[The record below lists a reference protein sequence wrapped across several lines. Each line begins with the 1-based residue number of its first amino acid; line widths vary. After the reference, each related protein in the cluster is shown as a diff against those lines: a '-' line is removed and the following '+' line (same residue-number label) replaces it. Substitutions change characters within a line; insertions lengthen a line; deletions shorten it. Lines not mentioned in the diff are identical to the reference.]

1 MHDVFYF
8 TDIHGRLELF
18 NTIRKWCLE
27 QDEDCTIIYGGDAI
41 DRGPDGYTIMKELL
55 EDPRIVYLYG
65 NHEDLFI
72 QAADA
77 IIGRYSANDELYNYL
92 HSCDENRAKSII
104 HTMNGIYNEAVRS
117 HLFNGGESTLIGWLL
132 DGADEEIVDKIRD
145 LPRTFK
151 YENLDFS
158 HAGGSI
164 EAFEEVYNAE
174 YNGKPRDIFY
184 ERELIWDREHFA
196 YGWAND
202 RICIH
207 GHTPTIYL
215 PKSIYGNDLSEK
227 NIHPCCWGE
236 KLGAKDK
243 RGGLKID
250 MDTGIT
256 FIGRAFVLNCLT
268 MNVTRFDA
276 PSIRT
281 GIANS
286 PITVE
291 ETYNIIKED

>member
-1 MHDVFYF
+1 MHNIYTFGD
-8 TDIHGRLELF
+8 THGRLELF
-18 NTIRKWCLE
+18 NTMVKFCKE
-27 QDEDCTIIYGGDAI
+27 QDSECTIVFLGDAA

-55 EDPRIVYLYG
+55 EDPMVIYLYG
-65 NHEDLFI
+65 NHEDLFVK
-72 QAADA
+72 AADA
-77 IIGRYSANDELYNYL
+77 IIGYYSANDELYNYL

-104 HTMNGIYNEAVRS
+104 HTMNDIYNEAVRL
-117 HLFNGGESTLIGWLL
+117 HLHNGGESTLIAWLL
-132 DGADEEIVDKIRD
+132 DGADEEIIDKVRN

-151 YENLDFS
+151 YNNLDFS
-158 HAGGSI
+158 HAGGTV

-174 YNGKPRDIFY
+174 YNGKVRDIFY

-196 YGWAND
+196 YGWANN
-202 RICIH
+202 RICVH

-215 PKSIYGNDLSEK
+215 PKGIYGNDLSEK
-227 NIHPCCWGE
+227 NIHPCCWRE

-243 RGGLKID
+243 RSGLKID
-250 MDTGIT
+250 MDTGMT
-256 FIGRAFVLNCLT
+256 FVGRAFVLNCLT

-276 PSIRT
+276 PGIRT
-281 GIANS
+281 GLNL